1 MVATE
6 AGVIGRAN
14 ARPIT
19 RRSVELPRTTGYQN
33 PITSS
38 SRQIFLKRVSLS
50 LTSLKNT
57 PERRVSLQKK

>member
-1 MVATE
+1 MVAAE
-6 AGVIGRAN
+6 AGVIGHVN
-14 ARPIT
+14 AT
-19 RRSVELPRTTGYQN
+19 LSRTVQNHWLSN

-57 PERRVSLQKK
+57 PERRVML